1 MSFVLSTFKV
11 SQSTF
16 DKVIEVPSS
25 KSYANRLLIL
35 ASIIETPV
43 EVKNLPLS
51 SDVDI
56 MMSCL
61 KEVGLVLEETS
72 EGVIVKNSFPSC
84 EKERSTPLKLKT
96 RDGGTTNRF
105 LAAFLA
111 RGKREY
117 ILEPEGH
124 MRKRPMEGLVD
135 SLRDLGA
142 AIKYNEGE
150 IWLSIKGPM
159 TSLRVEVDCSHTTQF
174 LTGVAL
180 ATSDLGIDVVPKNL
194 GVSLPYWELT
204 KALLAKANAKPD
216 VFVNPVD
223 FSSLSYPLALAA
235 VTGKVTISNC
245 RERDTYQADSL
256 FLGVLKDMGASLA
269 FEEDGLICKKNE
281 LKAIDFDGS
290 QCPDVIPTLLYV
302 CAFANGTSRISNLEV
317 LTHKECDRFV
327 EMINIL
333 ENFEVDFSFDSSSYE
348 IKITGEPGRTLK
360 KDYLPP
366 ADHRMVMVTYLFQRT
381 LGGGAIIDNA
391 QHVAKSFSNFFE
403 VME

>member
-1 MSFVLSTFKV
+1 MLSTFKV
-11 SQSTF
+11 SPTPF
-16 DKVIEVPSS
+16 DKTIEVPSS

-35 ASIIETPV
+35 ASIVEAPV

-51 SDVDI
+51 SDVNI
-56 MMSCL
+56 MMTCL
-61 KEVGLVLEETS
+61 KEVGLILEETS
-72 EGVIVKNSFPSC
+72 EGVVVRNSFPAC
-84 EKERSTPLKLKT
+84 EKEDDAPLKLETK
-96 RDGGTTNRF
+96 DGGTTNRF

-124 MRKRPMEGLVD
+124 MKKRPMEGLVN
-135 SLRDLGA
+135 SLKELGA
-142 AIKYNEGE
+142 TIKYNVDGT
-150 IWLSIKGPM
+150 WLSIKGPM
-159 TSLRVEVDCSHTTQF
+159 TSTKVEVDCSQTTQF

-180 ATSDLGIDVVPKNL
+180 ATSDLSIDVVSKNL

-204 KALLAKANAKPD
+204 KALLARAKRAPKE
-216 VFVNPVD
+216 FINPVD

-235 VTGKVTISNC
+235 VLGKVVIPNC
-245 RERDTYQADSL
+245 MERDSFQADSL
-256 FLGVLKDMGASLA
+256 FLGVLKDMGASLS
-269 FEEDGLICKKNE
+269 FEEEGLVCQKNE
-281 LKAIDFDGS
+281 LKAIEFDGS

-302 CAFANGTSRISNLEV
+302 CSFANGVSRIFNLEV

-333 ENFEVDFSFDSSSYE
+333 ENFEVDFSFDPNSYE
-348 IKITGEPGRTLK
+348 IKVTGEPGRTLK

-381 LGGGAIIDNA
+381 LGGGTITDNA
-391 QHVAKSFSNFFE
+391 QHVAKSFSNFFD